1 MTGAFTTIISCFIN
15 ASPNKKLIGYSYLEQ
30 MKDILPSFAAAIVML
45 VAVLAVQL
53 LGFGALLTLV
63 IQVLVGIVVYVA
75 ISAAAHLEPFRMVL
89 DVLKG
94 IKRKK

>member
-1 MTGAFTTIISCFIN
+1 MDIFQSFEVFSVFKDWLTGN
-15 ASPNKKLIGYSYLEQ
+15 MGIGGDYIYT
-30 MKDILPSFAAAIVML
+30 AIHWWTL
-45 VAVLAVQL
+45 AAVLAVQL

>member
-1 MTGAFTTIISCFIN
+1 
-15 ASPNKKLIGYSYLEQ
+15 
-30 MKDILPSFAAAIVML
+30 
-45 VAVLAVQL
+45 
-53 LGFGALLTLV
+53 V